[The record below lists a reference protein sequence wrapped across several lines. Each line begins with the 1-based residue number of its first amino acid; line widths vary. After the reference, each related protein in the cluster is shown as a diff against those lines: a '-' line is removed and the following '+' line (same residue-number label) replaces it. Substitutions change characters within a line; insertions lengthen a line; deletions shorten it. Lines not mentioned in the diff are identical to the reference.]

1 MKKTPKDVDDYIAK
15 APKEVQAK
23 LKELREAI
31 RKTAPDAQ
39 ERISYGMPYYDYKG
53 RLAYFAI
60 FKKHIGLY
68 IPPPI
73 IEKFKSELEDYV
85 TAEATIRL
93 PIDKPLPITLI
104 KKLIKAKMKDNE
116 NKEEKKNLAQKK
128 VSNS

>member
-1 MKKTPKDVDDYIAK
+1 MKKTPKDVDAYIAK
-15 APKEVQAK
+15 APKEVQGK

-39 ERISYGMPYYDYKG
+39 ECISYGIPYYSYKG
-53 RLAYFAI
+53 RLVYFAV

-73 IEKFKSELEDYV
+73 IKKYKSELEDYV
-85 TAEATIRL
+85 TTEAAIRL
-93 PIDKPLPITLI
+93 PIDKSLPIAFI
-104 KKLIKAKMKDNE
+104 KKLIKAKMKDNK

-128 VSNS
+128 DK